1 MPRITRRDLES
12 VVARLNREAYT
23 GFPST
28 RPFELSGAYGG
39 FALHRQG
46 SDVLRSG
53 HVPARQ
59 LYDMIHAFLEGM
71 ELGRNLETIATR

>member
-23 GFPST
+23 EFPST

-59 LYDMIHAFLEGM
+59 LYDMIHAFLDGM
-71 ELGRNLETIATR
+71 EFGRNLETIATR